1 MLVMKEETFGPVI
14 PVMGFD
20 SIEDALHLM
29 NDTKY
34 GLSGSVFGSVDIAE
48 NVAKQM
54 QAGAISINDAGLTA
68 MLRDG
73 EKQSFK
79 KSGIGETRMGR
90 SSMLRFLRKKHS
102 TLITMRTLTLGGLI
116 KILGANE
123 HE

>member
-1 MLVMKEETFGPVI
+1 MKEETFGPVI

-90 SSMLRFLRKKHS
+90 SSMLRFLRKKALYFNH
-102 TLITMRTLTLGGLI
+102 
-116 KILGANE
+116 NE
-123 HE
+123 DSDPWWFN